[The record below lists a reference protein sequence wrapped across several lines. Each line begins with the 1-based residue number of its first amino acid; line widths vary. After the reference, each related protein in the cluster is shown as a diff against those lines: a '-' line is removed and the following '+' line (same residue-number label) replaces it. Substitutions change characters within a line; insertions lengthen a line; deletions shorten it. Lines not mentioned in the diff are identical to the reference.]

1 VCEKEIFLKMS
12 ENTDKT
18 RKPRRTK
25 ATIEREVLNAAS
37 SLIEEVGFAKVTL
50 TGIAKRAQIEP
61 PVFYNRYANLEELF
75 EQYVHKY
82 DYWLGNIAEMMPSG
96 LSDED
101 AFKWIFK
108 NLIIA
113 LYKNKGMQQ
122 LLIWELSDD
131 NPITRRTSG
140 LRELV
145 NEPLIRLLEQRFNG
159 SGIDMNVISALMISG
174 IYYLILH
181 RNISKFCDIDFST
194 KKGKLRLNE
203 GVDQLVS
210 ILFAELDKQ
219 KEKTEIA
226 NRFRAEGISED
237 IIIRCMNPA
246 RTESSTTEPE
256 Q

>member
-1 VCEKEIFLKMS
+1 MS

-25 ATIEREVLNAAS
+25 AAIEREVLNAAS
-37 SLIEEVGFAKVTL
+37 SLIEEVGFANVTL

-75 EQYVHKY
+75 DQYVHKY
-82 DYWLGNIAEMMPSG
+82 DYWLGNIAEMLPSD

-131 NPITRRTSG
+131 NPTTRRTSQ

-145 NEPLIRLLEQRFNG
+145 NEPLIRLLEQRFEG

-174 IYYLILH
+174 IYFLVLH
-181 RNISKFCDIDFST
+181 RNIFNFCDIYFST
-194 KKGKLRLNE
+194 KKGKLRFE
-203 GVDQLVS
+203 
-210 ILFAELDKQ
+210 E
-219 KEKTEIA
+219 EY
-226 NRFRAEGISED
+226 
-237 IIIRCMNPA
+237 
-246 RTESSTTEPE
+246 
-256 Q
+256 

>member
-1 VCEKEIFLKMS
+1 MS

-25 ATIEREVLNAAS
+25 AAIEREVLNAAS
-37 SLIEEVGFAKVTL
+37 SLIEEVGFANVTL

-75 EQYVHKY
+75 DQYVHKY
-82 DYWLGNIAEMMPSG
+82 DYWLGNIAEMLPSD

-131 NPITRRTSG
+131 NPTTRRTSQ

-145 NEPLIRLLEQRFNG
+145 NEPLIRLLEQRFEG

-174 IYYLILH
+174 IYYLVLH

-194 KKGKLRLNE
+194 KNGKIRFEE
-203 GVDQLVS
+203 GIDKLVS
-210 ILFAELDKQ
+210 ILFSQLDKQ
-219 KEKTEIA
+219 KEMNEIA

-237 IIIRCMNPA
+237 IIIKCMNPVQS
-246 RTESSTTEPE
+246 ESLTSEPE
-256 Q
+256 